1 MNYNRIILGGN
12 LTRDPKGKDLPSG
25 TKLAEFGLANNRKRK
40 GGSGSDSKGDDWE
53 VMFID
58 CVAFGKTAEL
68 ILAHFAKGKP
78 IFLEGRLV
86 YETWESDGQK
96 HRKHKIIV
104 DQFCFVGSKADSGDS
119 VAGPSVADAADVVV
133 PF

>member
-12 LTRDPKGKDLPSG
+12 LTRDPQGKDLPSG
-25 TKLAEFGLANNRKRK
+25 TKLAEFGLANNRK
-40 GGSGSDSKGDDWE
+40 KGDDWE

-96 HRKHKIIV
+96 HRKHKMIV
-104 DQFCFVGSKADSGDS
+104 DQFCFVGSKQDGESQTAAATPETE
-119 VAGPSVADAADVVV
+119 VA